1 VAKVSQKDQRQSTSK
16 WYDGFI
22 YDKLITPLEGE
33 IVSLVDGFVPAG
45 SSVIDIGCG
54 PGSLALKLSTKCKKV
69 AGLDISD
76 RMIAYANRQKKKKG
90 ADNITFICEDAAK
103 MGVIYN
109 KKFSFAILNQC
120 LHGMSESI
128 RQDVIKNSFAISE
141 KAIISDFLSPWP
153 RDIRGAGQIILEKIE
168 GRESFINFR
177 DWYQKGG
184 VDGFI
189 EQLGL
194 QVIEEKP
201 WVNGFG
207 KTILVSE

>member
-1 VAKVSQKDQRQSTSK
+1 VPKVSQIDQRQSTSK

-33 IVSLVDGFVPAG
+33 IVSLVDGFIPAG

-54 PGSLALKLSTKCKKV
+54 PGSLALKLSTKCKMV

-76 RMIAYANRQKKKKG
+76 RMIAYANRQKVKMG
-90 ADNITFICEDAAK
+90 ANNVTFICEDAAK
-103 MGVIYN
+103 MRVIYDE
-109 KKFSFAILNQC
+109 KFSFAILSQC
-120 LHGMSESI
+120 LHGMSGSI
-128 RQDVIKNSFAISE
+128 RQDVIKNSFLVSE

-168 GRESFINFR
+168 GRESFNNFQ

-184 VDGFI
+184 VGGFV

-194 QVIEEKP
+194 QIIDEKP
-201 WVNGFG
+201 WLNGFG